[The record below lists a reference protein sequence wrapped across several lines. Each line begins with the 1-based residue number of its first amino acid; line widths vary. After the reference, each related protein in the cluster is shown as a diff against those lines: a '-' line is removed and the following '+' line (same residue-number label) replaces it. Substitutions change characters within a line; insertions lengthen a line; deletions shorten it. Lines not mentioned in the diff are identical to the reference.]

1 MRPARVTICR
11 LVLESGKTI
20 RAAPRMSNCSKP
32 LFDSNFITLNGPLL
46 TLFQAAMTSR
56 LVTLMIGLYVLGIPI
71 AAQSQVSRI
80 QIKISSNVASEIDV
94 AGEYAQGVDEI
105 SFRNSYGG
113 ILGLGDR
120 IESFDF
126 VGKDGELTTAR
137 KIAPGE
143 FRLSGPAKSFR
154 YSLKLAVPER
164 KADMAH
170 ASWLTKDMGILML
183 SDLLPNL
190 GLADTSHEPL
200 LIDFNLPAGWSA
212 ASAIRPDQS
221 GQYRVSQPDAA
232 VFFVGRTVR
241 EKVWHI
247 ESMELGFVTASQWN
261 FADEEVIKIAGD
273 VIKEYIKLTD
283 FRITGRSILML
294 APFPDEVVAGH
305 WSAETRGSTVM
316 LMLGRNGR
324 REDSLARLGI
334 AFTHEFFHLWV
345 PNGVRLAGDYDWF
358 FEGFTLYQALRTALR
373 LGYIDFNEYL
383 NTISRV
389 YDSYLSSPDRDELSL
404 IEASGRRFTGGS
416 SLVYDKAMLLAFIYD
431 LELRAKTGGKL
442 SLDDIY
448 RRLFLTR
455 HDERQDANE
464 VIISLLSAPEGMK
477 QLTKSYIR
485 ESGSIEL
492 GTVVDPYGLEMQS
505 AGASQHLVIKERLS
519 KEQRKLL
526 RSLGYRN

>member
-1 MRPARVTICR
+1 MVRSLLYSPLAIR
-11 LVLESGKTI
+11 LIVL
-20 RAAPRMSNCSKP
+20 A
-32 LFDSNFITLNGPLL
+32 
-46 TLFQAAMTSR
+46 
-56 LVTLMIGLYVLGIPI
+56 IGLYVLGIPV
-71 AAQSQVSRI
+71 AAQAQVSRI
-80 QIKISSNVASEIDV
+80 QIKISADVASEVDI
-94 AGEYAQGVDEI
+94 AGEYAHGVDEI
-105 SFRNSYGG
+105 SFRNSSGG
-113 ILGLGDR
+113 ILGLGYR

-126 VGKDGELTTAR
+126 LGKGGELTTAR

-143 FRLSGPAKSFR
+143 FHLSTPATTFR
-154 YSLKLAVPER
+154 YSVKLAVPER

-170 ASWLTKDMGILML
+170 TSWLTKDMGFLML

-200 LIDFNLPAGWSA
+200 LIDFNLPPGWSI

-247 ESMELGFVTASQWN
+247 ESMEVAFVTAPQWN
-261 FADEEVIKIAGD
+261 FADEEVVKIAAD

-294 APFPDEVVAGH
+294 APFPDEVAAGR

-324 REDSLARLGI
+324 RQDSLARLGI

-389 YDSYLSSPDRDELSL
+389 YDSYLSSPNRDEVSL

-416 SLVYDKAMLLAFIYD
+416 SLVYDKAMLLAFVYD

-455 HDERQDANE
+455 HDERLDANE

-485 ESGSIEL
+485 ASSSIEL
-492 GTVVDPYGLEMQS
+492 GTVVGRYGLEVQS
-505 AGASQHLVIKERLS
+505 AGASQHLVVKETLS